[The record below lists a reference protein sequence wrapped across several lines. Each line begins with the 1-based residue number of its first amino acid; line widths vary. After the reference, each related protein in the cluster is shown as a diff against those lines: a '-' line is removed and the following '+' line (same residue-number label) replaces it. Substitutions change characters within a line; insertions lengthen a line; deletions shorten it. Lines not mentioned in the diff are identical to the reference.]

1 MIFDKANTADPRNK
15 DVANYDSTDNS
26 DDTLGDNKGDAA
38 LAKGNEPGT
47 QDKSDDPRV
56 KTVTPDND
64 NGDPGPSTEKPI
76 TNSSAEQPITNS
88 SNTGQGP
95 AVENL

>member
-1 MIFDKANTADPRNK
+1 MISDDLKTDPRNK
-15 DVANYDSTDNS
+15 DVANYDSTDKS
-26 DDTLGDNKGDAA
+26 DDTLNENKDDAA

-47 QDKSDDPRV
+47 QDNSDGPLV

-64 NGDPGPSTEKPI
+64 NGDPGPSTEKPV

-88 SNTGQGP
+88 SNKGQGP
-95 AVENL
+95 AGENL

>member
-1 MIFDKANTADPRNK
+1 MIFDKAQTADPRNK
-15 DVANYDSTDNS
+15 DVANYDSTDKS
-26 DDTLGDNKGDAA
+26 DDTLNENKGDAA

-47 QDKSDDPRV
+47 QDKPDDPLV

-64 NGDPGPSTEKPI
+64 NGDPGPSTEPV

-88 SNTGQGP
+88 SNKGQGP
-95 AVENL
+95 AGENL